1 MPSVSRHGSGRAG
14 GSFSCR
20 PSGATVATPAP
31 PCCCLPKSRE
41 QPLLPFLPGSRS
53 EPPPPP
59 FVSRQAEP
67 PRRTWDVFA
76 HSGGVAQCLSA
87 AVQAAKAVLAV
98 IRPGLLRLGRFKS
111 RCDLKFL
118 CLHMYM
124 ALSGKGLLSEGQ
136 RPWADCEGLAAYFIR
151 ADPPPLPPIQ
161 TSSLA
166 RRTPA
171 TKFNPKSIRHITIL
185 GFRNREARC
194 VLTTNQ
200 FSLLLTLGLQ

>member
-1 MPSVSRHGSGRAG
+1 MRETGIISRKRGVSGLQLCRVSPDTDRAG
-14 GSFSCR
+14 PAAASVADRLAR
-20 PSGATVATPAP
+20 PSLHQHHPAH
-31 PCCCLPKSRE
+31 LPKSRE

-67 PRRTWDVFA
+67 SRRTWDVFA
-76 HSGGVAQCLSA
+76 HGGGVAQCLSA

-151 ADPPPLPPIQ
+151 ADPPF
-161 TSSLA
+161 S
-166 RRTPA
+166 
-171 TKFNPKSIRHITIL
+171 PKDKQDPYLLIRN
-185 GFRNREARC
+185 FA
-194 VLTTNQ
+194 
-200 FSLLLTLGLQ
+200 